1 MPRGIKKQINYSE
14 ELSKIDAR
22 IIHHQNSIK
31 ELKEKREEL
40 LQQKDKEEIV
50 SLKNYLTQ
58 NHLTTQDLIALVEN
72 QLMPK
77 IS

>member
-40 LQQKDKEEIV
+40 LQQKDKEEII
-50 SLKNYLTQ
+50 SLKNYLIQ
-58 NHLTTQDLIALVEN
+58 NHLTTQDLKALVEN
-72 QLMPK
+72 QLIPK

>member
-1 MPRGIKKQINYSE
+1 MPRGIKKQIDYSE
-14 ELSKIDAR
+14 ELNKIEAR

-40 LQQKDKEEIV
+40 LQQRDKEEIL
-50 SLKNYLTQ
+50 SLKNYLQQNNISTQ
-58 NHLTTQDLIALVEN
+58 EVINLIEN
-72 QLMPK
+72 QLISK

>member
-14 ELSKIDAR
+14 ELSKIEAR

-72 QLMPK
+72 QLIPK

>member
-72 QLMPK
+72 QLIPK

>member
-22 IIHHQNSIK
+22 IIHHQNNIK

-50 SLKNYLTQ
+50 SLKNYLIQ
-58 NHLTTQDLIALVEN
+58 NHLTTPDLIALVEN